1 MPSLAQLWLPILL
14 SAVAVFV
21 MSSLIHM
28 VFKWHNSDYRK
39 LPNEDEVRAAV
50 RKGNPAPGQYV
61 IPHCADM
68 KDMGTPEF
76 QQKFTEGPI
85 GILTLKPN
93 GPPTMGPMLGAWFVF
108 NLVVAFFTAYLCS
121 RTLQTSTEYLAVF
134 RVAGTVSFMA
144 YAMGGVPSA
153 IWMGKPWG
161 ATMKDVGDALIYGL
175 LTGGVFGAM
184 WPR

>member
-21 MSSLIHM
+21 ASSLIHM
-28 VFKWHNSDYRK
+28 VFKWHNTDYNK

-50 RKGNPAPGQYV
+50 RKGNPAPGQYI
-61 IPHCADM
+61 IPHCTDM
-68 KDMGTPEF
+68 KDMAKPEHV
-76 QQKFTEGPI
+76 QKYVEGPV
-85 GILTLKPN
+85 GVFTVMANRAPN
-93 GPPTMGPMLGAWFVF
+93 MGPTLGLWFVF

-134 RVAGTVSFMA
+134 RVAGTVAFMG
-144 YAMGGVPSA
+144 YALGDVPSA
-153 IWMGKPWG
+153 IWMGKPWS
-161 ATMKDVGDALIYGL
+161 ATMKGVGDALIYGL